1 MPMTEKLL
9 LLERFLPYRLSFT
22 SNLVS
27 DTVASAYEALFAL
40 RIPEWRL
47 IAVIAENPAGITQQ
61 AIGLKTRMDKVSVSR
76 AATSLIDRGLIARQ
90 PNPADQ
96 RSHLLTL
103 TAAGRELYEAVVPK
117 ALDLEQRIF
126 GAFTKQEIDQFENM
140 LRRVDAIVLA
150 SDSTAA

>member
-1 MPMTEKLL
+1 MTEKLL

-47 IAVIAENPAGITQQ
+47 IAVIAENPTGITQQ

-90 PNPADQ
+90 PNPVDQ